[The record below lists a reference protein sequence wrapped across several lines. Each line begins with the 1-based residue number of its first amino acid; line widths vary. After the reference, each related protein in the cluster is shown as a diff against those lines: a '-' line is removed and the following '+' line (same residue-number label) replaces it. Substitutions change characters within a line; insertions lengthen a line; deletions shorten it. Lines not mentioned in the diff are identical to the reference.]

1 MTLLSGTGD
10 QHHLPEMTNI
20 SMVTE
25 FLFLGFSDIQELQ
38 LLHATLFFLV
48 YLMALL
54 GNLLIVAVTT
64 LDQRLHTPM
73 YFFLQNLSFID
84 LCYISTTVPKSIANS
99 LTGDSSI
106 SFLGWVSQLF
116 LVVLFAGSE
125 FYVLTAMSYDRY
137 AAICSPLRYELIMNK
152 TSCMRT
158 AAASWLSGGLL
169 GVLFSASTFS
179 LTFCGSNAVQ
189 QFFCDVPPLLKISS
203 SEVHIA
209 IDVSLAAGFFL
220 SAVCFTYITHSYVL
234 IFSAVLR
241 MPSSEGRTKA
251 FSTCLPHLTVII
263 IFLFT
268 GAFAYLKPPAASP
281 SALDLLVSMFYTV
294 VPPTVNPL
302 IYSLRNRDLKA
313 ALGRFLRG
321 YSPSIHSGTKCPCPC
336 TNNPLP
342 PFKRGIALRHNDI
355 YHLPRG
361 PNNKSGYSGFVKT
374 NSTTINSS
382 MQECWV
388 NAMQIHGAG
397 EGFKGEERYCLSDA
411 LSCLMLS
418 SRLLPISGH
427 MSSRTPHSPSSYLS
441 SLQYP
446 LTTMP
451 PFCSPLR
458 YELIMNKTA
467 CVRLVAA
474 SWLNGGL
481 FGVRLSASTFSLNLY
496 GSNAVQQF
504 FCDVPPMLNIS
515 CPEDHIAIDVSVVSV
530 IVLDG
535 ICFFFIIFSYV
546 RIFLAVPRMLSS
558 EGWA

>member
-1 MTLLSGTGD
+1 
-10 QHHLPEMTNI
+10 MTNI
-20 SMVTE
+20 STVAE
-25 FLFLGFSDIQELQ
+25 FLLQGFSDIRELQ
-38 LLHATLFFLV
+38 LLHATLFLLV
-48 YLMALL
+48 YLAALL

-73 YFFLQNLSFID
+73 YFFLKNLSFID
-84 LCYISTTVPKSIANS
+84 LCYISTTVPKSIVNS

-106 SFLGWVSQLF
+106 SVLGCVSQLF
-116 LVVLFAGSE
+116 LVVLFASSE

-152 TSCMRT
+152 TACICM

-179 LTFCGSNAVQ
+179 LTFCGSNAIQ
-189 QFFCDVPPLLKISS
+189 QFFCDVPPLLKISC

-209 IDVSLAAGFFL
+209 IDVSVAAGFFL
-220 SAVCFTYITHSYVL
+220 DAVCFICIILSYVFL
-234 IFSAVLR
+234 FSAVLR
-241 MPSSEGRTKA
+241 IPSSEGRNKA

-313 ALGRFLRG
+313 ALGRFLKG
-321 YSPSIHSGTKCPCPC
+321 NLSVIDLFYI
-336 TNNPLP
+336 
-342 PFKRGIALRHNDI
+342 
-355 YHLPRG
+355 
-361 PNNKSGYSGFVKT
+361 
-374 NSTTINSS
+374 STTLF
-382 MQECWV
+382 V
-388 NAMQIHGAG
+388 LTA
-397 EGFKGEERYCLSDA
+397 
-411 LSCLMLS
+411 
-418 SRLLPISGH
+418 ISFDH
-427 MSSRTPHSPSSYLS
+427 YATI
-441 SLQYP
+441 
-446 LTTMP
+446 
-451 PFCSPLR
+451 CSPLR

-467 CVRLVAA
+467 
-474 SWLNGGL
+474 
-481 FGVRLSASTFSLNLY
+481 Y
-496 GSNAVQQF
+496 F
-504 FCDVPPMLNIS
+504 FCDVPPMLKIS

-546 RIFLAVPRMLSS
+546 RIFLAMHGSS
-558 EGWA
+558 EGFGGEMFLHFFIFS